1 MEPVKGHQSNVDPK
15 AKALREM
22 VAQSSSVIA
31 HYWPMRSFVH
41 HNPLRTLETFHFEEA
56 VRMGKRFVGG
66 DGYLSNETYRQFV
79 QSGRIKP
86 AHVDAAL
93 RPLGERED
101 APLGSQAV
109 SHVDVLRAHL
119 LNGITAPADETVAA
133 LIDRSPYRDTIL
145 SLGERV
151 TPKNRSQDQV
161 RAIGRYM
168 TLVTWCDRTFHMQL
182 GWVIDRELIKWC
194 EAFLDE
200 EHAAWSMPERTSGF
214 YLAWR
219 SLASKEWSPCGIA
232 NSSAKIAA
240 LPASADEALLEHLD
254 ALGIPQEVR
263 QDYLSH
269 ELTALC
275 GWASFINWRE
285 EHGDYEW
292 QAAHPIDLVQYLA
305 VRLFYER
312 ELIEQACRSELGIEG
327 TFGAISAHVQ
337 NQQEA
342 AESNPNQTGRL
353 AAAWQLTRLAESLQ
367 LPASAITEAE
377 PEALQVLLDWLDAF
391 PETDHGPVWLKALE
405 AGYHEDLIG
414 KLRAGASTPAT
425 ADDGR
430 PLTQSMYCIDV
441 RSEPF
446 RRNLESVGNHETIG
460 FAGFFAIALRNR
472 ALGHHHETEQYPV
485 IVAAKH
491 TVHEVPRPNQ
501 DERVARH
508 DKGEFFLHTLHEMLH
523 DLKTHVLTPYI
534 TVESIGWIFG
544 APLIGRTIFPAT
556 YRRWRTRARKAIA
569 PPVSTA
575 MMADKADSDL
585 GMTPE
590 EQATTIEMALRTMG
604 LTKNFARLVLVCGHT
619 SVTDNN
625 PYESALD
632 CGACGG
638 NPGKPNARV
647 FAGIANNPHV
657 RAHLAKTGIPVPE
670 DTVFIAGQ
678 HDTTTDIVE
687 IFDLEDIPET
697 HRDDLARFRVDL
709 QKTKIKTNQER
720 CIRLPGVDDHPSA
733 SLVNREIERRAGDW
747 SDTRPEWGLS
757 GNAAF
762 IIGSRKLTK
771 ASNLGGRTFLNS
783 HDYKVDP
790 TGALLEGILDGPM
803 VVGQWINAE
812 HYFSATD
819 PEVYGS
825 GSKIYHNVVGR
836 IGIMSGPQSDLRTGL
851 AWQSVMSGS
860 MPYHEPVRLIVVIEA
875 PRDRILAIVRRK
887 PTLSQLC
894 DNEWIHLV
902 AIDRE
907 GDSLLY
913 RYKPRQ
919 GWTSIPVDLSVDG
932 LHVGH
937 GQ

>member
-1 MEPVKGHQSNVDPK
+1 MDPMSGNQ
-15 AKALREM
+15 ANEHPQALREM
-22 VAQSSSVIA
+22 VARASVVIA

-41 HNPLRTLETFHFEEA
+41 HNPIRTLETFHFEEA
-56 VRMGKRFVGG
+56 VRRGKRFVGG
-66 DGYLSNETYRQFV
+66 DGYLPNETYRQLV

-93 RPLGERED
+93 
-101 APLGSQAV
+101 APLSEQRDVSLGGQTV
-109 SHVDVLRAHL
+109 SHVEVLRAHL
-119 LNGITAPADETVAA
+119 LDGITAPADETVAA
-133 LIDRSPYRDTIL
+133 LIERSPYRDMIH

-151 TPKNRSQDQV
+151 TPRHGSQDQ
-161 RAIGRYM
+161 AQGIGRDM
-168 TLVTWCDRTFHMQL
+168 TLATWCDRSFHTEL
-182 GWVIDRELIKWC
+182 GWTIDRELIRWC
-194 EAFLDE
+194 GAFLDE
-200 EHAAWSMPERTSGF
+200 EHAPWSMPERKSGF
-214 YLAWR
+214 YSAWR

-232 NSSAKIAA
+232 DSSDKIAA
-240 LPASADEALLEHLD
+240 LPDSADQALLEHLD
-254 ALGIPQEVR
+254 ALEIPLELRQE
-263 QDYLSH
+263 YLSH

-285 EHGDYEW
+285 EHSDYEW

-312 ELIEQACRSELGIEG
+312 ELTKQACRSELGIEG
-327 TFGAISAHVQ
+327 TFRGIAAHVQ
-337 NQQEA
+337 DQRKA
-342 AESNPNQTGRL
+342 AEADSNKTVRL
-353 AAAWQLTRLAESLQ
+353 AGAWRLISLAESLQ
-367 LPASAITEAE
+367 LPASEITEAE
-377 PEALQVLLDWLDAF
+377 SGSLQVLLDWLDAF
-391 PETDHGPVWLKALE
+391 PETEHGPVWLKALE
-405 AGYHEDLIG
+405 AGYHEDLID
-414 KLRAGASTPAT
+414 KLRVGASTSANT
-425 ADDGR
+425 DNAR

-446 RRNLESVGNHETIG
+446 RRHLESVGNHETIG
-460 FAGFFAIALRNR
+460 FAGFFAVALRNR

-485 IVAAKH
+485 IAAAEH
-491 TVHEVPRPNQ
+491 AVHEVPRPDQ
-501 DERVARH
+501 DDGVARH
-508 DKGEFFLHTLHEMLH
+508 DKGKFFLHTLHEILH

-534 TVESIGWIFG
+534 TVEAIGWIFSV
-544 APLIGRTIFPAT
+544 PLIGRTIFPAT
-556 YRRWRTRARKAIA
+556 YRKWQARTRRAIA

-575 MMADKADSDL
+575 MTVDRSDNDL

-590 EQATTIEMALRTMG
+590 EQAVTIETALRTMG
-604 LTKNFARLVLVCGHT
+604 LTKNFARLVMVCGHT

-647 FAGIANNPHV
+647 FASIANKQHV
-657 RAHLAKTGIPVPE
+657 RAHLADKGIPVPE

-678 HDTTTDIVE
+678 HDTTTDVVE
-687 IFDLEDIPET
+687 IFDLEDLTET
-697 HRDDLARFRVDL
+697 HRDDLARFQVDL
-709 QKTKIKTNQER
+709 QKAKARTNEER
-720 CIRLPGVDDHPSA
+720 CGRLPGVGGHSSA
-733 SLVNREIERRAGDW
+733 SSVNREIERRAGDW

-762 IIGSRKLTK
+762 IIGSRQLTK
-771 ASNLGGRTFLNS
+771 AFDLGGRTFLNS
-783 HDYKVDP
+783 HDYRVDP
-790 TGALLEGILDGPM
+790 TGALLEGVLGGPM

-812 HYFSATD
+812 HYFSTTD

-860 MPYHEPVRLIVVIEA
+860 MPYHEPVRLFVAIEA
-875 PRDRILAIVRRK
+875 PRDRILEIIRRQ
-887 PTLSQLC
+887 PNLSQLC

-907 GDSLLY
+907 SEKLLY
-913 RYKPRQ
+913 RYEPRQ
-919 GWTSIPVDLSVDG
+919 GWTSIPISQVAR
-932 LHVGH
+932 
-937 GQ
+937 